1 MLAAD
6 LHDQVLNDL
15 KALAQKFDTYAE
27 NGDKVLVPEI
37 ESLIQQSMSEIREVM
52 DSLCPSALEHLG
64 LPAAIEDCCRRAATR
79 GNFKVRFKSSADEK
93 LIDRLGMV
101 EKSLLYRLVQ
111 ESLTNICKHAQ
122 AKVVRATVTSE
133 DDFLEIKVADDGRG
147 IDPDKLQADS
157 RGLRYMRQRADLIGA
172 TIAWQQGDDGKG
184 TVVTVRLNLANL
196 DDNKS
201 SHS

>member
-1 MLAAD
+1 
-6 LHDQVLNDL
+6 
-15 KALAQKFDTYAE
+15 
-27 NGDKVLVPEI
+27 
-37 ESLIQQSMSEIREVM
+37 
-52 DSLCPSALEHLG
+52 
-64 LPAAIEDCCRRAATR
+64 
-79 GNFKVRFKSSADEK
+79 VRFKSSADEK
-93 LIDRLGMV
+93 LIDQLGMV

-122 AKVVRATVTSE
+122 AKVVRANVTSE
-133 DDFLEIKVADDGRG
+133 DGFLEIKVADDGKG
-147 IDPDKLQADS
+147 IDSDKLQADS

-184 TVVTVRLNLANL
+184 TVVTVRLSLANL